1 MGDAHEFAV
10 MDALDGVTG
19 GAYLTVDLEAAT
31 EGGAIVGG
39 YETEMIPGVGGG
51 VEDFVVAFGVGGGGG
66 EGVCK
71 GGGGGGC

>member
-19 GAYLTVDLEAAT
+19 GAYLAVDLEAAT

-39 YETEMIPGVGGG
+39 YETEMIPGIGWC
-51 VEDFVVAFGVGGGGG
+51 VEDFVVAFGVGGGR
-66 EGVCK
+66 EGVWQ